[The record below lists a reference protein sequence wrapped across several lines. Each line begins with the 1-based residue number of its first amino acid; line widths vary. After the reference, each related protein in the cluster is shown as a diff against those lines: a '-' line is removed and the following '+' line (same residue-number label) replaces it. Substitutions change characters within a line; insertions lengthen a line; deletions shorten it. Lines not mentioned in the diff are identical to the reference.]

1 MEKNYFVIFRETLF
15 LFLGIFAKSFF
26 FYMTPLGCH
35 RHTHIQFFKIRFL
48 LQTLKMFDCIWHY
61 TFLTI
66 LGHLILDTEAYGS
79 GVPVSTYF
87 TVCSEMTPRHS
98 TTYNPSSASPNPTP
112 YYSSMDSTP
121 VFEISV
127 NQSCFKAGDVLQGTS
142 ITL

>member
-1 MEKNYFVIFRETLF
+1 MPIIAPMRSV
-15 LFLGIFAKSFF
+15 SFYLLKELKKKPYKRSLQF
-26 FYMTPLGCH
+26 EIPKW
-35 RHTHIQFFKIRFL
+35 HTHIQYIQFFKIRFL

-61 TFLTI
+61 TFLSI
-66 LGHLILDTEAYGS
+66 LGHLIVDTEAYGS

-98 TTYNPSSASPNPTP
+98 TAYNPSSASPNPTP
-112 YYSSMDSTP
+112 YYSAMDSTP

-127 NQSCFKAGDVLQGTS
+127 NQSCFKAGDVLKG